1 MTTLRPLELADRQER
16 ETAATTFDRNVVVT
30 AGAGTGKT
38 RLLVDRLVHLLMRHP
53 DVKMTQ
59 IVALTFT
66 NKAAN
71 EMKLRLRERLE
82 SYLAARLDREPAS
95 PTEEETQDEIRSL
108 MERYRLSK
116 EAIDR
121 RSLDALRQIERSEI
135 GTIHSFA
142 ATLLRLYPMEAGV
155 DPQFLEDDGTHF
167 ERLFD
172 ELWGVWLDQEL
183 SHQGAG
189 KDAWKKA
196 LRSIDLADIRKL
208 ALSLCP
214 ETVDLQRLTSL
225 ARDKKTP
232 EPVLSWL
239 QSLKARADSLLLR
252 HPDARTNEKLV
263 RASLAIL
270 QRFVN
275 AGSLAAGELNDDRA
289 FLLSG
294 RSINKNLKGWDDG
307 DVEQAQELLRAAKAL
322 CEVDEALSRCLGD
335 LLTPFVE
342 NFREAFTREGLISFD
357 GLLVRARNL
366 VRDHPKVREA
376 LKRRFKALLIDEF
389 QDTDPIQYEILIYL
403 AEEIGRQA
411 GEWRKVKLVPGKIFV
426 VGDPKQS
433 IYAFRRADIEAYLEV
448 VEKIIKAQNGIECRL
463 STNFRSHRKIL
474 DVVNGVFDRLI
485 QAREGLQPAY
495 VAIDP
500 PLFTG
505 SQEKASPNSLLFRK
519 VMIRKTRGD
528 GEKTATRLARRLE
541 AESLA
546 RWLDEEVLGK
556 AQILDKEGNP
566 SLVQLKDV
574 AILLRKLTDVHQ
586 YLEPLRSRGLRYVV
600 EGEKHFYT
608 VQEII
613 DAVNLLRAIDN
624 PHDQLALVGVL
635 RSPLGGLTD
644 AEIYE
649 FRRQG
654 RLDYRSGERLKRSG
668 TKPLSPVGEL
678 YEALCKLHEAT
689 RALPVGEAI
698 AHIFAAVPIRLLA
711 ASSFQ
716 GEQAVANLEKLHQ
729 QAALMGRDGLSTF
742 KEVITRLESRV
753 LEVRDEG
760 ESALAEENLDAIR
773 ILSIHKAKGLEFPV
787 VILAGCHT
795 APNRG
800 PDREPAA
807 LYDWS
812 TNLVGLQA
820 GPCRSLTGLYI
831 AEKARLRQEEEQ
843 KRVFYVAMTRA
854 REHLMV
860 SCAETGRRSGASF
873 LSMLEEP
880 LGENFD
886 SEEESHRIQVG
897 KGFLEVQRV
906 QESPRPP
913 QHPRTGGQDRPSPI
927 DWKDYTRR
935 WQDRAEAC
943 DSVLKTPFF
952 SNPTLEKKREA
963 ELRDALGERDIKG
976 IGFSQL
982 PLLVG
987 ELAHRFLEYWNFS
1000 KETSQFEEE
1009 LSPFLD
1015 KWLKPEQNAD
1025 RRTLHKELHE
1035 IFSAFFASQ
1044 VYRELTAAQIL
1055 GREVPFLIPWGDQIM
1070 QGVID
1075 LAYERDGR
1083 LYLADYKTDRV
1094 KKKDLRRSV
1103 GSYRHQAQ
1111 IYSEAAARSLGRD
1124 VAGFKLIYL
1133 RLGKAV
1139 QLSKHA

>member
-183 SHQGAG
+183 SHQRAG

-448 VEKIIKAQNGIECRL
+448 IEKLIKAQNGVECRL
-463 STNFRSHRKIL
+463 TTNFRSTAPIV
-474 DVVNGVFDRLI
+474 DVVNGVFSSLI
-485 QAREGLQPAY
+485 QAQPG
-495 VAIDP
+495 VQP
-500 PLFTG
+500 PYIGIHPAPERNLLAAAG
-505 SQEKASPNSLLFRK
+505 SGAKSLPPVLVRK
-519 VMIRKTRGD
+519 VVAPA
-528 GEKTATRLARRLE
+528 GEMNAEKARRLE
-541 AESLA
+541 GESLA
-546 RWLDEEVLGK
+546 AWLKDDL
-556 AQILDKEGNP
+556 LDNVTFVNAKGEQAR
-566 SLVQLKDV
+566 VQPKDV
-574 AILLRKLTDVHQ
+574 AILFRKLTDIYD
-586 YLEPLRSRGLRYVV
+586 YLEPLRRRSIRYVV
-600 EGEKHFYT
+600 EGERHFYAAK
-608 VQEII
+608 EII
-613 DAVNLLRAIDN
+613 DAVNLIRAVDN
-624 PHDQLALVGVL
+624 PHDLLALVGVL
-635 RSPLGGLTD
+635 RSPLGGVTYQN
-644 AEIYE
+644 IYYLLFLYFGDHRE
-649 FRRQG
+649 
-654 RLDYRSGERLKRSG
+654 SERLTEKDFPP
-668 TKPLSPVGEL
+668 TLVEL
-678 YEALCKLHEAT
+678 YRTLAKLH
-689 RALPVGEAI
+689 
-698 AHIFAAVPIRLLA
+698 
-711 ASSFQ
+711 
-716 GEQAVANLEKLHQ
+716 
-729 QAALMGRDGLSTF
+729 D
-742 KEVITRLESRV
+742 
-753 LEVRDEG
+753 D
-760 ESALAEENLDAIR
+760 
-773 ILSIHKAKGLEFPV
+773 
-787 VILAGCHT
+787 C
-795 APNRG
+795 
-800 PDREPAA
+800 
-807 LYDWS
+807 
-812 TNLVGLQA
+812 
-820 GPCRSLTGLYI
+820 
-831 AEKARLRQEEEQ
+831 
-843 KRVFYVAMTRA
+843 
-854 REHLMV
+854 
-860 SCAETGRRSGASF
+860 
-873 LSMLEEP
+873 
-880 LGENFD
+880 
-886 SEEESHRIQVG
+886 
-897 KGFLEVQRV
+897 
-906 QESPRPP
+906 
-913 QHPRTGGQDRPSPI
+913 
-927 DWKDYTRR
+927 
-935 WQDRAEAC
+935 
-943 DSVLKTPFF
+943 
-952 SNPTLEKKREA
+952 
-963 ELRDALGERDIKG
+963 
-976 IGFSQL
+976 
-982 PLLVG
+982 
-987 ELAHRFLEYWNFS
+987 
-1000 KETSQFEEE
+1000 
-1009 LSPFLD
+1009 
-1015 KWLKPEQNAD
+1015 
-1025 RRTLHKELHE
+1025 RTL
-1035 IFSAFFASQ
+1035 
-1044 VYRELTAAQIL
+1044 
-1055 GREVPFLIPWGDQIM
+1055 
-1070 QGVID
+1070 
-1075 LAYERDGR
+1075 
-1083 LYLADYKTDRV
+1083 
-1094 KKKDLRRSV
+1094 
-1103 GSYRHQAQ
+1103 
-1111 IYSEAAARSLGRD
+1111 
-1124 VAGFKLIYL
+1124 
-1133 RLGKAV
+1133 
-1139 QLSKHA
+1139 